1 MRSLKEIDDEIKM
14 IEHQK
19 NLDEENHF
27 FCFFP
32 QHIANLIRLQKE
44 REETVAFIKENI
56 LYELIQENNQ
66 AHPSDSQR

>member
-27 FCFFP
+27 FASSLS
-32 QHIANLIRLQKE
+32 I
-44 REETVAFIKENI
+44 
-56 LYELIQENNQ
+56 
-66 AHPSDSQR
+66 

>member
-19 NLDEENHF
+19 NLDEENHL

>member
-32 QHIANLIRLQKE
+32 QHIVNLIRLQKE

-56 LYELIQENNQ
+56 LYELIQEN
-66 AHPSDSQR
+66 D

>member
-27 FCFFP
+27 F
-32 QHIANLIRLQKE
+32 LL
-44 REETVAFIKENI
+44 
-56 LYELIQENNQ
+56 L
-66 AHPSDSQR
+66 PSAYSKSYQTTKRKRRNGCVY

>member
-1 MRSLKEIDDEIKM
+1 MKSLKEIDDEIKM

-56 LYELIQENNQ
+56 LYELIQEN
-66 AHPSDSQR
+66 D